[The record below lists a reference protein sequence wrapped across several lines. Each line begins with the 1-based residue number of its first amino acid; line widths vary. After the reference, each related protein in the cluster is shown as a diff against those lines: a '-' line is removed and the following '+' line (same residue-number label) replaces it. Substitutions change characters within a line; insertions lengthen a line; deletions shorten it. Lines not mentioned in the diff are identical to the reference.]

1 MARWKISYDFILFF
15 LFYFRSAGRRISQFT
30 MSVLIVLFTFNIN
43 CLKSFFPYF
52 TFWSNLLILFFCAR
66 QTNNFLC
73 VNWEAHR
80 NENFFFE
87 KKKKAGRTTEALKHI
102 VMYILVFF
110 LLSQHFHNRK
120 RKSYAKDIMLC
131 CCSVPTNFRFLWTEI
146 VYQW

>member
-1 MARWKISYDFILFF
+1 MQEDIIRILSFF
-15 LFYFRSAGRRISQFT
+15 
-30 MSVLIVLFTFNIN
+30 SVLFPICRSQDFAVHDERSHFDVLFTFNIN
-43 CLKSFFPYF
+43 CLKSFFPSF

-80 NENFFFE
+80 NENFFL
-87 KKKKAGRTTEALKHI
+87 KKKRDERLAVLKHI

-131 CCSVPTNFRFLWTEI
+131 WCSVPTNFRFLGTEI
-146 VYQW
+146 V